1 MKPEDYSKYFIGQFI
16 IEVKEDENYINFITK
31 GNYIIR
37 IEKFVP
43 YCSCNVGEYIDEITQ
58 DGTCFG
64 IITNVKENIKG
75 NQNNYYD
82 GSKEIVY
89 NGEVTFFF
97 ENGKINMKVHGEDNG
112 YYGVRFELPVEILKV
127 DE

>member
-16 IEVKEDENYINFITK
+16 TEVKEDENYIYFITK
-31 GNYIIR
+31 ENYIIR
-37 IEKFVP
+37 IEKFRT
-43 YCSCNVGEYIDEITQ
+43 YCFFNGNYIDEITQ

-64 IITNVKENIKG
+64 TITNVKENIKG
-75 NQNNYYD
+75 NQDDYYD
-82 GSKEIVY
+82 GSEEIVY
-89 NGEVTFFF
+89 KGEVTFFF

-112 YYGVRFELPVEILKV
+112 YYSVRFELPVEILKV